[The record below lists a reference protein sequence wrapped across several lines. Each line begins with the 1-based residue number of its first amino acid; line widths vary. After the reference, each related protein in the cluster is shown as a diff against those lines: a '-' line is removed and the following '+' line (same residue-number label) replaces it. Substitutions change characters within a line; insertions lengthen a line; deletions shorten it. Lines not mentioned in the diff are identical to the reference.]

1 MKARFSR
8 LSWTVAACLVVLLG
22 ASGAALAQD
31 WRGAG
36 HLAGT
41 VTDDN
46 GQPVEGVVV
55 KAQRVGSTGG
65 TQAKTNKKGEWLLN
79 GINGGEWNLDF
90 ELKGYD
96 TSRITAHVDEHSP
109 NPPVITKLK
118 KAAADPNIALQA
130 DLKKA
135 TDLMNAQKYADARAI
150 YQDVLAKHPDAAKQ
164 LEPYIA
170 RTYYGEHNL
179 DAAIE
184 HLRTALA
191 ADPDNVD
198 VKMLLANTL
207 AEKGDAQESQQI
219 VASIDETKITR
230 PEILLNVGIGMLNAK
245 KPEEALT
252 WFEKTATRF
261 PDYASAYYYRGITEL
276 QLGKNDQAKA
286 DLTKFVGMAPDAPE
300 AATAKGILEKMK

>member
-1 MKARFSR
+1 MKNAIHHINS
-8 LSWTVAACLVVLLG
+8 TVIASFAALVLA
-22 ASGAALAQD
+22 ASPALAQD
-31 WRGAG
+31 WRGVG
-36 HLAGT
+36 RLGGS
-41 VTDDN
+41 VTDDT

-55 KAQRVGSTGG
+55 KAQRVGSTSG
-65 TQAKTNKKGEWLLN
+65 TEAKTNKKGEWALN
-79 GINGGEWNLDF
+79 GINGGDWNLDF
-90 ELKGYD
+90 EKPGYD
-96 TSRITAHVDEHSP
+96 TSRITANVQEHSP
-109 NPPVITKLK
+109 NPPVTTKLK

-135 TDLMNAQKYADARAI
+135 TDLMNAQKYAEARAI
-150 YQDVLAKHPDAAKQ
+150 YEDVLAKHPDAKQ

-184 HLRTALA
+184 HLRAAMA

-207 AEKGDAQESQQI
+207 AEKGDAQASQQI
-219 VASIDETKITR
+219 VSSIDESKITR

-252 WFEKTATRF
+252 WFDKTATKF

-276 QLGKNDQAKA
+276 QLGKNDPAKA
-286 DLTKFVGMAPDAPE
+286 DLTKFVGMAPNAPE

>member
-1 MKARFSR
+1 MKTAIFRFTS
-8 LSWTVAACLVVLLG
+8 TI
-22 ASGAALAQD
+22 AALVAVSVLSAAPVSAQD
-31 WRGAG
+31 WRGVG
-36 HLAGT
+36 RLGGT
-41 VTDDN
+41 VTDDK

-55 KAQRVGSTGG
+55 KGQRVGSSG
-65 TQAKTNKKGEWLLN
+65 TTEAKTNKKGEWALN
-79 GINGGEWNLDF
+79 GINGGPWNLDF
-90 ELKGYD
+90 AKAGYD
-96 TSRITAHVDEHSP
+96 TSRITATVEEHSP

-118 KAAADPNIALQA
+118 KAAEDPNIALQA

-135 TDLMNAQKYADARAI
+135 TDLMNAQKYAEARAI
-150 YQDVLAKHPDAAKQ
+150 YEDVLAKHPEAKQ

-184 HLRTALA
+184 HLRTAMA

-207 AEKGDAQESQQI
+207 AEKGNAQESQQI
-219 VASIDETKITR
+219 VASIDETKINR
-230 PEILLNVGIGMLNAK
+230 PEILLNVGIGLLNAK

-252 WFEKTATRF
+252 WFDKTATKF

-276 QLGKNDQAKA
+276 QLGKNDPAKA
-286 DLTKFVGMAPDAPE
+286 DLTKFVQMAPNAPE
-300 AATAKGILEKMK
+300 AATATGILEKMK